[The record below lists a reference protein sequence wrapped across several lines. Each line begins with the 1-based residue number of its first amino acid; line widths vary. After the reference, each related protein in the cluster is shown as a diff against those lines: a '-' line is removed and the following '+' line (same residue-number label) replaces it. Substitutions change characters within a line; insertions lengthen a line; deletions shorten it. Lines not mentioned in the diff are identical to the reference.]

1 MRAPG
6 ARHDPVVLLVQ
17 PERDDRDMYV
27 EGLRYEGF
35 TVLPVSTAHE
45 ALIAAPQVAVIVTGI
60 LLPGHMDGL
69 ELVGRLRKDERT
81 KSLPVVVL
89 TACAW
94 DAERERAHAAGCDL
108 FLTKPCSPHAL
119 VTQIGRLLA
128 MRRVP
133 RPNPARARLVTMLR
147 RGSNS

>member
-1 MRAPG
+1 
-6 ARHDPVVLLVQ
+6 
-17 PERDDRDMYV
+17 MYV
-27 EGLRYEGF
+27 ECFRYEGF

-69 ELVGRLRKDERT
+69 ELVRRLRNDERM

-108 FLTKPCSPHAL
+108 FLTKPCPPHAL
-119 VTQIGRLLA
+119 VTEIRRLLSTH
-128 MRRVP
+128 RVP
-133 RPNPARARLVTMLR
+133 RPHPARARLVTMR
-147 RGSNS
+147 RRAGNS